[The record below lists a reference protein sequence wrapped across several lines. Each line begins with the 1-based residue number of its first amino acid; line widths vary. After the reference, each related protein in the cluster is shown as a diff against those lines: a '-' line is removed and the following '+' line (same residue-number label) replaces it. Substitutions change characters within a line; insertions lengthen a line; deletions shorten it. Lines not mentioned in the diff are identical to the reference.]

1 MVFAISNLKNY
12 YGIQHRDIK
21 PKNILVYKENWY
33 LISDFG
39 SSKFQIDRQKMF
51 EGWSLNKNSIIKTE
65 CKKNLKNIENL
76 YKKLTNIYKNSCFC

>member
-65 CKKNLKNIENL
+65 FVGTLSYKSPEYKIYHLKHQ
-76 YKKLTNIYKNSCFC
+76 